1 MKRREFITLFGGL
14 AAAWPV
20 MARSQSKTARIG
32 YLVTGSLTSSETQA
46 MLDAFRQGLSQLGYI
61 EGQNIAIERRGAEGR
76 IERLPE
82 LAVELVGLHVD
93 VIVVSATPAGLAAKQ
108 ATNAIPVVVTAMG
121 DPIRDGL
128 VTSLARPGG
137 NITGTTFLGPELVAK
152 RLALLKELLPTMS
165 RIAALWQ
172 PGAFTELTTA
182 DMMKE
187 AAEAANALK
196 LQLELFE
203 VRNPDQFDRAF
214 SEMKNAR
221 AQAMFMFP
229 STLLFG
235 ERRRIVELAAQHRLP
250 AMYNARESVQVGG
263 LIGYGASLAV
273 LTRRAATYVDRI
285 LKGAKPADLPV
296 ELPTSF
302 ELTINLKTARA
313 LSLEVPLFLQQRADE
328 VIE

>member
-1 MKRREFITLFGGL
+1 MRRRNFIAGLGGV
-14 AAAWPV
+14 AVAWPIA
-20 MARSQSKTARIG
+20 ARAQSKTARIG
-32 YLVTGSLTSSETQA
+32 YLVTGSFSSLETQTIF
-46 MLDAFRQGLSQLGYI
+46 DAFRQGLNELGYV
-61 EGQNIAIERRGAEGR
+61 EGQNISIERRGADGR
-76 IERLPE
+76 IDRLPG
-82 LAVELVGLHVD
+82 LAVELAGLNVD
-93 VIVVSATPAGLAAKQ
+93 IIVTGATPGGLAAKQ
-108 ATNAIPVVVTAMG
+108 ATNTIPVVVTAMG
-121 DPIRDGL
+121 DPVRDGL
-128 VTSLARPGG
+128 VTSLARPGS
-137 NITGTTFLGPELVAK
+137 NLTGTTFLGPELVAK

-182 DMMKE
+182 DMLKE
-187 AAEAANALK
+187 ASEAAKALK
-196 LQLELFE
+196 LQFELFE

-214 SEMKNAR
+214 SDMKNAR
-221 AQAMFMFP
+221 AEAMFMFP

-235 ERRRIVELAAQHRLP
+235 ERRRIVELAAMYRLP